1 MTTINDYMTKS
12 VVNKERKY
20 SMEPSKKMAL
30 TAYEALDEKK
40 AEEIKIIGISEI
52 SILADYFIIA
62 GGGSKPQLQAMIN
75 NVQEKMHEAGFDVK
89 RIEGNRDSNWI
100 LMDYGDLVV
109 HLFNRDD
116 RLFYDLE
123 HIWSDGKPIDIET
136 LH

>member
-1 MTTINDYMTKS
+1 
-12 VVNKERKY
+12 
-20 SMEPSKKMAL
+20 MEQSKKMAL
-30 TAYEALDEKK
+30 TAYEALDEKQ
-40 AEEIKIIGISEI
+40 AEEIKVIGIGEL

-62 GGGSKPQLQAMIN
+62 GGGSKPQLPALIN

-89 RIEGNRDSNWI
+89 RIEGNRDSSWI

-123 HIWSDGKPIDIET
+123 HIWSDGKQIDIRE
-136 LH
+136 LR